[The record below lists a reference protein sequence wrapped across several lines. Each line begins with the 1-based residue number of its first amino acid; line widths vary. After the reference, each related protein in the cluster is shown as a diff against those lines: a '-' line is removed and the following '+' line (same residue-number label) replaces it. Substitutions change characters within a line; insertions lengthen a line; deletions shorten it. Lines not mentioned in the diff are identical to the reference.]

1 MEGQTD
7 MDADMIVNHKN
18 MKVLKASRD
27 TLGTHLQLE
36 VTLPDGKC
44 MIRWGLDEVDYINIK
59 DIIKKNYFDSLN
71 AEYHYEI
78 LPYISVSLDKPK
90 GKQKF
95 IARVRCVQGQKAAKI
110 EFECSERFA
119 GNMEWFRQEVRGLE
133 DVESLRWDNFQ

>member
-1 MEGQTD
+1 
-7 MDADMIVNHKN
+7 MDADMIVNHEN

-27 TLGTHLQLE
+27 TLGSHLQLE

-59 DIIKKNYFDSLN
+59 DIIKKNHFDSLN

-95 IARVRCVQGQKAAKI
+95 IASVRCVQGQKAAKI

-119 GNMEWFRQEVRGLE
+119 GNMEWFRKEVRGLE
-133 DVESLRWDNFQ
+133 DVESLRWGNFK